1 MISARHR
8 LQWRATVARRSKHRI
23 TRLAAMRRKELLDPG
38 TVLAL
43 GPESKKER
51 EQQRDPPREER
62 HGRIG
67 IADCPRTWL
76 VERDSR
82 RLVVS
87 GLWAEKEPAPVAHF
101 GTVAELPAEF
111 VTLLVPVEKGEQ
123 ELGEIVRVEDS
134 TVAKVSGY
142 RYRTSSRED
151 HYTVF
156 GTAGEHWSLGPWR
169 SDAEFM
175 YWGVERDGLTRTL
188 IFCKWN
194 ICRER
199 RATHRFFEAAGHMV

>member
-1 MISARHR
+1 
-8 LQWRATVARRSKHRI
+8 
-23 TRLAAMRRKELLDPG
+23 MRRKELLDPG